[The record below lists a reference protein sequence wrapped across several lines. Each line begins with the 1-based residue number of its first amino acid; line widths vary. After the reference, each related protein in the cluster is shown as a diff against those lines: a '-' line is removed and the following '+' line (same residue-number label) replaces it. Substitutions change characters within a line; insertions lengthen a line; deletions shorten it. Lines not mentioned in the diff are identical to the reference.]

1 VLRLVH
7 GITIATETSPA
18 DADRLLALVLDGLRP
33 QAAAPAP
40 APLAGPGPSVPSAAD
55 PASEPSTPPSGEIS
69 G

>member
-33 QAAAPAP
+33 QAGAAAAPPAP
-40 APLAGPGPSVPSAAD
+40 AAVAPGGGE
-55 PASEPSTPPSGEIS
+55 ASR
-69 G
+69 